1 MTVLITLTDAGLDTG
16 PFDLYS
22 SSDAFTVPFETNV
35 SKFSLTSGY
44 ISGFVPDF
52 ATTIRVVSI
61 GTCSNFRDIV
71 LSTTTT
77 TTSSTTTITTTAFP
91 VVSCNETTNPGG
103 AGVTEYVIPLD
114 PAGGF
119 FAFEF
124 NANSIADKAE
134 ILNNNV
140 KKATTGMTVANSGP
154 FDNIYGDP
162 TVPTEPDTLTID
174 QFIGLNKGTIPNRQ
188 TEFDAEIGLGIIIT
202 SPYQQLIWWVYTAAD
217 YNISANAVLRVTGP
231 VNTAWEIHRLC
242 TAPTTTTTTT
252 VAPTT
257 TTTTTTV
264 APTTTTTTTAAP
276 VVLEQATISSVSQA
290 TATNGCVLVVDSICY
305 VNTSTNGQ
313 IATGDIVYN
322 DAAGTNPIIGNNQ
335 YYKITLVNG
344 YVVLINDLGE
354 MFVDT
359 ICI

>member
-242 TAPTTTTTTT
+242 TAPTTTT
-252 VAPTT
+252 
-257 TTTTTTV
+257 
-264 APTTTTTTTAAP
+264 AAP